1 MFIGLPG
8 IVTRILSRFLI
19 SLLLSSPFFI
29 AGGLSHLDPSV
40 PMPLTIVVLCV
51 GAAIILL
58 GTYMS
63 LSGVAPTPTLA
74 TGERTLVSRHPSQ
87 LPAYSRIIISLPFI
101 IGTGYMFTFT
111 EVPYVYP
118 FATFV
123 IGMYFFFKGMMKYM
137 RNLHITYTITDR
149 RVMHMYKFLW
159 LQTKE
164 IPVTRIISI
173 SEARS
178 FFEIITG
185 RGTVVVSAGIGSGQ
199 TVRIEE
205 IDNVTPVAETLREM
219 LPQGGAA

>member
-1 MFIGLPG
+1 MLPLML
-8 IVTRILSRFLI
+8 VRVLSRFAI
-19 SLLLSSPFFI
+19 ALLLSSPFFI
-29 AGGLSHLDPSV
+29 GGGLAHLDPTV
-40 PMPLTIVVLCV
+40 PLPLTIVVLCV
-51 GAAIILL
+51 GVVIILM

-63 LSGVAPTPTLA
+63 LSGVAPTPALA
-74 TGERTLVSRHPSQ
+74 TGERELISRHPSMY
-87 LPAYSRIIISLPFI
+87 PAYARIIFSLPFI
-101 IGTGYMFTFT
+101 VGTGYMFTFT
-111 EVPYVYP
+111 EWPYVYP
-118 FATFV
+118 FATFI
-123 IGMYFFFKGMMKYM
+123 IGMYLFFKGMMKYM

-185 RGTVVVSAGIGSGQ
+185 RGTVVVSAGIGAGQ

-205 IDNVTPVAETLREM
+205 INNVTPVAEQLREM
-219 LPQGGAA
+219 LPQGTV